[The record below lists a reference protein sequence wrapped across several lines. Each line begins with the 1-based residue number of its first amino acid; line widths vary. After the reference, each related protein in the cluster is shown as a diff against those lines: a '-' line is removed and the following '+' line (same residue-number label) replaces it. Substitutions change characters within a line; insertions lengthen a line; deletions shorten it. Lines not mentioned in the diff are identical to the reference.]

1 MEGGYFQWDE
11 TTRDREQALI
21 SRMAREDLEDDE
33 VMVESY
39 REFVGARWN
48 RNRFEWLRR
57 RGTDERGERGRIS
70 RDGRGHRDEEP
81 TCTASI

>member
-39 REFVGARWN
+39 REFVGARWIQPDGA
-48 RNRFEWLRR
+48 
-57 RGTDERGERGRIS
+57 RGSRG
-70 RDGRGHRDEEP
+70 
-81 TCTASI
+81 